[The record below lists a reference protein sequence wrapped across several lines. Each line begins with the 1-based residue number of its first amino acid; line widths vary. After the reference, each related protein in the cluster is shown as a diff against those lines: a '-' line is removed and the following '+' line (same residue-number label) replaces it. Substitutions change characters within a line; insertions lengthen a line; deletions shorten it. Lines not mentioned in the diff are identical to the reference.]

1 MGIFRL
7 YVYWYP
13 SFFTLAWSNG
23 RTAVSKTARSG
34 SSPDAKANFL
44 FWLVMKMKKLL
55 IVIINFILI
64 AALTG
69 CTASQERDIKSIKS
83 NWNGGLKRT
92 VTLYDH
98 NGKAIRTWEGKIDMT
113 DSEHE
118 SDFVVNGKRVI
129 VHGGIVVAEEK

>member
-1 MGIFRL
+1 
-7 YVYWYP
+7 
-13 SFFTLAWSNG
+13 
-23 RTAVSKTARSG
+23 
-34 SSPDAKANFL
+34 
-44 FWLVMKMKKLL
+44 MKKLL